1 MMLFDKTRRPAVAVL
16 GIAMMVGL
24 FSIGGCSDPTKSSS
38 GSGDKR
44 DDPALKASM
53 KGAMEMLKAKSQGV
67 KKGQSLG
74 GKQRG

>member
-1 MMLFDKTRRPAVAVL
+1 MQFNTITRPAAALL
-16 GIAMMVGL
+16 GIAVLAGL
-24 FSIGGCSDPTKSSS
+24 LSLGGCSDPTKSATT

-53 KGAMEMLKAKSQGV
+53 KGQMEMFKAKSLGV

-74 GKQRG
+74 GKSRG